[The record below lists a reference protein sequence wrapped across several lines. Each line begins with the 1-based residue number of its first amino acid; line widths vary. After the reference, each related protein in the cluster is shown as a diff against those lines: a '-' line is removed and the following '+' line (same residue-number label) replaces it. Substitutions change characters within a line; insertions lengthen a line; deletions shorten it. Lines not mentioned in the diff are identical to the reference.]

1 MNMKRAIDIKA
12 LKEQYM
18 PIVLFCVVTIASIIV
33 AHYFDFTSYN
43 DVFDNILD
51 ATINFNSIIIGFV
64 GVLIGI
70 LFSLRDSHIVSLLF
84 KHNKEQQ
91 LKRYFLE
98 AIISGVVLLLFSA
111 VLYLRAVYPMNM
123 IVSYIVSIWCGLL
136 VYSGASYYRI
146 IQLMIKIIFIKDD
159 DVVNYDFS
167 NSESAKEIQEA
178 FSNK

>member
-1 MNMKRAIDIKA
+1 MKRAIDIKA

-111 VLYLRAVYPMNM
+111 GLYLRNVYPINTIMCYL
-123 IVSYIVSIWCGLL
+123 ISIWCGLL
-136 VYSGASYYRI
+136 VYSGACYYRI
-146 IQLMIKIIFIKDD
+146 IMLMVNIVFIRDE
-159 DVVNYDFS
+159 DVINYDFS